1 MAGLGFW
8 RHSAKVAHHRGD
20 HRGMVESWERPSGA
34 EDAAEAASPGVAP
47 TENAT
52 RSSPPI
58 VPADSFA
65 DLS

>member
-1 MAGLGFW
+1 M
-8 RHSAKVAHHRGD
+8 AHHRGD